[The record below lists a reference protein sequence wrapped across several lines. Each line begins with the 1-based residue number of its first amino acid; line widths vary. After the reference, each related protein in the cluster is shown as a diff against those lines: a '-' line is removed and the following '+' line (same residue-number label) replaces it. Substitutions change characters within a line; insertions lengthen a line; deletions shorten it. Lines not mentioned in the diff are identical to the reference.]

1 MKTRIKG
8 AKIVLEDRV
17 VEGDIVIEGEKI
29 LAINPTETVICENE
43 LDVTGCIVFP
53 GFIDPHTHMSLQQSE
68 QFRAADDFYS
78 GTVAAALGGTTTIID
93 HIAFSPMGS
102 PLMRSIENYH
112 TLAKGAVI
120 DYGFHGVVQYV
131 DDAIVDELKHIVKS
145 EGVSSFKAYSTYG
158 FPSGDR
164 EFLLLL
170 SALKEVDGV
179 LTVHCENDGIT
190 KYYNEIFRKNK
201 QLTMRN
207 YPKSRPNL
215 AEAETVGRLIGW
227 ADHLGDVPV
236 YIVHTSA
243 RESLQR
249 VAQARARGQK
259 NIYVETCTQYLL
271 LDESRYAGD
280 AALAS
285 EYLMAP
291 PLRSKA
297 DQSALWQAL
306 LDGSIQTV
314 GTDHCPFMRAE
325 KHLGKD
331 DYSKAPGG
339 VAGVQERPV
348 LMYEE
353 AVVKRGMS
361 LVDFASVMSTN
372 AAKIF
377 KCYPQK
383 GVIKVGS
390 DADLVVLNP
399 SVATQFN
406 SQMLASNC
414 DYSPYQGFQSSA
426 SIEKVFSR
434 GRQIVNAGEFL
445 GVAGV
450 GKFIRR

>member
-17 VEGDIVIEGEKI
+17 VDGDIIVEGEKI
-29 LAINPTETVICENE
+29 LAINPTETVVCENE

-112 TLAKGAVI
+112 ALAKDAVI
-120 DYGFHGVVQYV
+120 DYGFHGVIQYV
-131 DDAIVDELKHIVKS
+131 DDAIVDELKHIVKC

-164 EFLLLL
+164 ELLLLL
-170 SALKEVDGV
+170 SALNEVGGI

-190 KYYNEIFRKNK
+190 KYYNEMFRKSG

-227 ADHLGDVPV
+227 AEHLGDVPV

-243 RESLQR
+243 KESLQR

-271 LDESRYAGD
+271 LDESLYFGD
-280 AALAS
+280 ATRAS
-285 EYLMAP
+285 EYIMAP
-291 PLRSKA
+291 PLRSAA

-306 LDGSIQTV
+306 LSGAIQTV

-325 KHLGKD
+325 KQLGKD

-339 VAGVQERPV
+339 IAGVQERPV

-361 LVDFASVMSTN
+361 LINFAKVMSSN

-377 KCYPQK
+377 NCYPQK
-383 GVIKVGS
+383 GVIREGA

-399 SVATQFN
+399 NVGTQFN
-406 SQMLASNC
+406 REMLASNC
-414 DYSPYQGFQSSA
+414 DYSPYEGYVASA
-426 SIEKVFSR
+426 SIEKVFSK
-434 GRQIVNAGEFL
+434 GRQIVNCGEFL
-445 GVAGV
+445 GIAAA
-450 GKFIRR
+450 GKFLRR

>member
-1 MKTRIKG
+1 MKTRLRG
-8 AKIVLEDRV
+8 GRVVLEDRV
-17 VEGDIVIEGEKI
+17 VDGDIIIEGEKI
-29 LAINPTETVICENE
+29 LAINPAQAIACDNE
-43 LDVTGCIVFP
+43 LDVTGHTVFP

-93 HIAFSPMGS
+93 HIAFSPQGS

-112 TLAKGAVI
+112 ALAKDAVI
-120 DYGFHGVVQYV
+120 DYGFHGVVQHV
-131 DDAIVDELKHIVKS
+131 DDAIIDELKYIVKNR
-145 EGVSSFKAYSTYG
+145 GVSSFKAYSTYG
-158 FPSGDR
+158 FPSGDC
-164 EFLLLL
+164 ELLKLL
-170 SALKEVDGV
+170 SALNEVGGI

-190 KYYNEIFRKNK
+190 KYYNEMFRKSG

-227 ADHLGDVPV
+227 AEHLGDVAV
-236 YIVHTSA
+236 YVVHTSA

-271 LDESRYAGD
+271 LDESLYAGD
-280 AALAS
+280 ATRACQ
-285 EYLMAP
+285 YIMAP

-297 DQSALWQAL
+297 DCEALWQAL

-314 GTDHCPFMRAE
+314 GTDHCPFMNAE
-325 KHLGKD
+325 KQLGKD

-339 VAGVQERPV
+339 VAGVQERPI

-353 AVVKRGMS
+353 AVVQRGMS
-361 LVDFASVMSTN
+361 LLDFAKVMSTN

-377 KCYPQK
+377 NCYPQK
-383 GVIKVGS
+383 GVIKEGA

-399 SVATQFN
+399 NVGTQFN

-414 DYSPYQGFQSSA
+414 DYSPYLGFSSSA

-434 GRQIVNAGEFL
+434 GRQIVNGTEFL
-445 GVAGV
+445 GAAGA
-450 GKFIRR
+450 GKFMRR